1 MFVVVVLKIKKNLL
15 FYYLEYI
22 LMNLFEFKYSVKMI
36 NRIGKNIN
44 GLINCKY
51 LNGFVIMKILKLIIV
66 YKGII
71 VI

>member
-1 MFVVVVLKIKKNLL
+1 
-15 FYYLEYI
+15 
-22 LMNLFEFKYSVKMI
+22 MI
-36 NRIGKNIN
+36 NGIGKNIN